1 MTVSPQTATAFIIA
15 EAKNSE
21 FHTQLK
27 TIFYFLQE
35 NIATASMVANA
46 TGIPQKNIC
55 RFKRDL
61 EKAGLL
67 WEVKKETGKNT
78 GNTAFKYFYFLF
90 SNIKIQLENPSFLLN
105 PSVFI
110 INYAGILQ
118 VFTFLK
124 S

>member
-1 MTVSPQTATAFIIA
+1 MTGSPQTATAFIIA
-15 EAKNSE
+15 EAKNSV

-27 TIFYFLQE
+27 TIFYFLKE

-67 WEVKKETGKNT
+67 WEVKKDTCKTTG
-78 GNTAFKYFYFLF
+78 FKAWYLTTNPGKAPYHQYNLF
-90 SNIKIQLENPSFLLN
+90 GYGSGQ
-105 PSVFI
+105 
-110 INYAGILQ
+110 
-118 VFTFLK
+118 
-124 S
+124 